1 MKILFN
7 GDSNM
12 SGEEVA
18 ADESIA
24 FHIEQ
29 SIKSQIG
36 TSESV
41 NLALTGASNDYI
53 YDTTIEYLKN
63 NTPDLVI
70 IGWSDSGRMQWFN
83 KNTGGMMEMNAIE
96 VHKYDRENKNNDEYF
111 RRSSLLKDRMNFTS
125 EYASHLTLYWHNK
138 IFNLHTM
145 LDYMGIKHLF
155 FSAFP
160 MFNARTIPG
169 EYALNWEQGF
179 FKPYEMSYIAWCT
192 QNNYCQIT
200 EGWWHFEPAAQKAWA
215 DEIFKYINPRHITD
229 WIKQNQ

>member
-29 SIKSQIG
+29 SIKSQTG
-36 TSESV
+36 VSESV

-63 NTPDLVI
+63 NKPDLVI
-70 IGWSDSGRMQWFN
+70 IGWSDAGRMQWFN
-83 KNTGGMMEMNAIE
+83 KNTGDMMEMNAIE
-96 VHKYDRENKNNDEYF
+96 VHKYDRENKNNDEYL

-125 EYASHLTLYWHNK
+125 EYAAHLTLYWHNK

-179 FKPYEMSYIAWCT
+179 FKPYEMSYVAWCT
-192 QNNYCQIT
+192 QNNYRQVT

-215 DEIFKYINPRHITD
+215 DEIFKYIKPRHIAD
-229 WIKQNQ
+229 WVKENQ